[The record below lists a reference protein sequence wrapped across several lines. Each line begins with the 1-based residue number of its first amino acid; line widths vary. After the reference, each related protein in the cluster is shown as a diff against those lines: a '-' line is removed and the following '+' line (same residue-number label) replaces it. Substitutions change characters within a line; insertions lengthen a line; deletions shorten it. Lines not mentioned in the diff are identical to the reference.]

1 MHASFVTIAKRKN
14 NNFACPPLWLK
25 IFLSLF
31 SYEHESIDVS
41 DKNSLRTEKGKSF
54 PHLSDQHRNQTLV
67 DVKARATKSS
77 TNPVVKVLKSTKVCR
92 QTYHR
97 RPKIESNASQKRNHS
112 FQLTKHVSTFS
123 CHLQLQMSFNGCT
136 FEFILRYVTKLRI
149 RTGVQ
154 FECEI
159 RIARK
164 IK

>member
-154 FECEI
+154 FEYEI